1 MGKRLNLNLDPAAVA
16 SMQGKAAELGY
27 RNISALFR
35 AISAGEV
42 ALVPGRQVSLSQ
54 DREQLA
60 RNLAATEKIREALA
74 LLSRMLV
81 AGERRI
87 KACLLLGWE
96 DIPVTVVD
104 LGAIIR
110 GECDENQKRKD
121 WTPTEAVAIAK
132 ALGNDLI
139 TE

>member
-74 LLSRMLV
+74 LLSR
-81 AGERRI
+81 G
-87 KACLLLGWE
+87 K
-96 DIPVTVVD
+96 
-104 LGAIIR
+104 
-110 GECDENQKRKD
+110 
-121 WTPTEAVAIAK
+121 
-132 ALGNDLI
+132 
-139 TE
+139 